1 MSAPP
6 ETNDAPVTTRI
17 LASAL
22 IADEVYQTRI
32 KNSMIWALTT
42 SVVLPVGLR
51 VVRWAVGRRKRRQSA
66 RKGRSYPQ

>member
-1 MSAPP
+1 MDELRA
-6 ETNDAPVTTRI
+6 TDDAPLTTRV

-22 IADEVYQTRI
+22 MADEIYQRRV

-51 VVRWAVGRRKRRQSA
+51 VVRWAVARRRGRKAARR
-66 RKGRSYPQ
+66 G